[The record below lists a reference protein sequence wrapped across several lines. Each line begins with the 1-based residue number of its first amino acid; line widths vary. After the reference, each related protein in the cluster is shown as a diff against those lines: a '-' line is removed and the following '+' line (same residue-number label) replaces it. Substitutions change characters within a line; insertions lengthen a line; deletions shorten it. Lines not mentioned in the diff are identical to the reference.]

1 LGREIN
7 FEAIGSPTQAKVY
20 GEPGMFCNKHD
31 ILFENNLIIK
41 FVYKSVFLL
50 YCTLRDGLPK

>member
-20 GEPGMFCNKHD
+20 GAPGKRVFVVK
-31 ILFENNLIIK
+31 ILTRITAIVSQSWFDVNFYIVTVNI
-41 FVYKSVFLL
+41 
-50 YCTLRDGLPK
+50 